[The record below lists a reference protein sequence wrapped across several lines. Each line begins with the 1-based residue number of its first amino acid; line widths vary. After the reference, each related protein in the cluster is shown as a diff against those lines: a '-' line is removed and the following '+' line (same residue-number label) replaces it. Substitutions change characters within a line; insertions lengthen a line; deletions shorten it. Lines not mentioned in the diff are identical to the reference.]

1 MKWSRDRIVPSTTQE
16 EPSVE
21 QLVTVQPPP
30 VPHVCI
36 CICTYRRP
44 EILSRVLD
52 SLKEQNTEGRFSY
65 SILVVDNDKRES
77 ARSTVEEFSS
87 ESSIS
92 VQYLVECRQN
102 IALARNRAAANAKG
116 EYLAFIDD
124 DELPLASWLLT
135 LFSAREKFEADGALG
150 PVKPQFDSTPPKWI
164 IDGKFYERQS
174 YPTGFVIDGP
184 KGRTGNVLLKKRIFE
199 HPDPPFR
206 PEFITGE
213 DQDFF
218 RRMIER
224 GHVFIWCDEA
234 VAYEI
239 IPPVRW
245 SRRFMLKRAL
255 LRGEIALLH
264 PTCGAREIAKSI
276 IAVPLYAMFAPIAL
290 LRGQGKLMLCLVKM
304 FDHLGKVLALVGIHP
319 VKRVYVTE

>member
-1 MKWSRDRIVPSTTQE
+1 MSVVLE
-16 EPSVE
+16 EHQAE
-21 QLVTVQPPP
+21 HEKGEVQPW
-30 VPHVCI
+30 HVAQICV

-44 EILSRVLD
+44 DILKRL
-52 SLKEQNTEGRFSY
+52 LEALQEQKTEGRFTF
-65 SILVVDNDKRES
+65 SILVVDNDKEEG
-77 ARSTVEEFSS
+77 ARSTVERFGDEG
-87 ESSIS
+87 SIS
-92 VQYLVECRQN
+92 VRYLVEARQN
-102 IALARNRAAANAKG
+102 ISLARNMAAANATG

-124 DELPLASWLLT
+124 DEIPPPTWLLT
-135 LFSAREKFEADGALG
+135 LFSAREKFGADGALG
-150 PVKPQFDSTPPKWI
+150 PVKPQFDIAPPQWI
-164 IDGKFYERQS
+164 IDGKFYERRS
-174 YPTGFVIDGP
+174 YPTGYVIDGP
-184 KGRTGNVLLKKRIFE
+184 KGRTGNVLLKRKIFAYPE
-199 HPDPPFR
+199 PPFR

-234 VAYEI
+234 VAYEV

-264 PTCGAREIAKSI
+264 PTCGARDIAKSFV
-276 IAVPLYAMFAPIAL
+276 AVPIYALMTPLAL
-290 LRGQGKLMLCLVKM
+290 LLGQGKSMLCLVRM

-319 VKRVYVTE
+319 VKRAYVTE